1 MTCAPSAAARGM
13 PLVTGGSGLGMGLPE
28 ALREEGLLG
37 AAAAASLPDIEGSAL
52 VTASSCSAA
61 TRTRIAEVSGK
72 WPLRNLSPERLAE
85 GSADRNCPRGVFRSR
100 GGVRLR
106 PWYVLRNGFQGIR
119 ESRLRTDECTGLCT
133 ILGTCTCGSDSG
145 RGSTNEIDH
154 LGDFGSG
161 GRDRTYDQ
169 LINSQLLYR

>member
-1 MTCAPSAAARGM
+1 
-13 PLVTGGSGLGMGLPE
+13 MGLPE
-28 ALREEGLLG
+28 TQRAEGLLG
-37 AAAAASLPDIEGSAL
+37 AAAAASLPDIEGRALMSA
-52 VTASSCSAA
+52 ASCSAEA
-61 TRTRIAEVSGK
+61 RTRIAEVSGK

-85 GSADRNCPRGVFRSR
+85 GGADRNCPRGVFRSR

-106 PWYVLRNGFQGIR
+106 PRHVLRNGFQVIR

-133 ILGTCTCGSDSG
+133 ILSTFTCGSDSG